1 MPRYVAFFSAMNVGG
16 NRLTMA
22 DLRDALVREDFE
34 DVETV
39 IASGNVLFE
48 HEERPSTGLT
58 DKLQYVIRDRFDFES
73 MAIVRSRDELAAII
87 AANPF
92 AADGDDQKV
101 HVHFLEDEPPAS
113 AFAALHADHAERGA
127 ERMVAAGNV
136 LYIDYVDGVGRSK
149 LTAAFI
155 ESRLGCRGTARN
167 MRSLVRILEKMD

>member
-1 MPRYVAFFSAMNVGG
+1 MPRYVAFFSAMNIGG
-16 NRLTMA
+16 NRLLMA

-34 DVETV
+34 AVETV

-48 HEERPSTGLT
+48 HEERPSIGLT

-73 MAIVRSRDELAAII
+73 MAIVRSHDELAATI
-87 AANPF
+87 AENPF

-101 HVHFLEDEPPAS
+101 HVHFLEDEPPLS
-113 AFAALHADHAERGA
+113 AFAILQADHEGRGA
-127 ERMVAAGNV
+127 ERIVAAGNA
-136 LYIDYVDGVGRSK
+136 LYIDYVDGVGPSK

-167 MRSLVRILEKMD
+167 MRSLARILKKMD